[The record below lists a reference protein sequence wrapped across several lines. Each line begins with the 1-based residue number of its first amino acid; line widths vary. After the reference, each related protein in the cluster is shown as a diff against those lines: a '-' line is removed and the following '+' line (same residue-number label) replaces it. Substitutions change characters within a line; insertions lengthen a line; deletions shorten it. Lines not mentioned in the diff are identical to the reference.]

1 MASLV
6 NCIREEVIWIFVK
19 FIQKIEEEGS
29 CPNSFLEVSIFLNC
43 GVGEDS
49 WKPLGL
55 QGDQTSQS

>member
-1 MASLV
+1 MVSLV
-6 NCIREEVIWIFVK
+6 NCIREEVILIFVK

-49 WKPLGL
+49 LKSLGL

>member
-6 NCIREEVIWIFVK
+6 NCIREEVIRIFVK

-49 WKPLGL
+49 
-55 QGDQTSQS
+55 

>member
-6 NCIREEVIWIFVK
+6 NCIREEVIQIFVK

-49 WKPLGL
+49 LKSLGL
-55 QGDQTSQS
+55 